1 MRFFLNLLFILT
13 LFFIFFKPCYVVF
26 NTTYNNTK
34 HSVRKAFTQNI
45 HIPFSADF
53 VYTISISHDTGTQ
66 DTITG
71 VRSLDDRITDYIHEK
86 FYESPAGSGYL

>member
-1 MRFFLNLLFILT
+1 MRRNN
-13 LFFIFFKPCYVVF
+13 VVF
-26 NTTYNNTK
+26 NTTYNSTK
-34 HSVRKAFTQNI
+34 HFVRKAFTQNI
-45 HIPFSADF
+45 HISFFSYI
-53 VYTISISHDTGTQ
+53 VYTVSISHDTGTQ